1 MYDFSMS
8 VLEVINQAEER
19 SNSSGHET
27 LGSEYLLS
35 EMAKIEDGIFHFLM
49 NEYNV
54 DISEVEDETN
64 KVIVLRNSHEKYS
77 DALIKI
83 FDVATS
89 VSYGKIKEEHLLY
102 GILETKE
109 SIAYK
114 IIRALGLSP
123 QDLLLDLKEIYDF
136 KEKEVEIK
144 YTHNLTKRAKEG
156 LLDGLYEYDDYL
168 KRMLVILNKK
178 YKNNPL
184 IIGEAGVGKTALVEG
199 FAKYSYEN
207 NLNYE
212 VLSLNLS
219 QMLSNTKYRGDFES
233 RLDEAM
239 KYITSNPNAVLFIDE
254 VHTIIGT
261 GASENSLDVAN
272 ILKPYLARSE
282 IKIIGATTL
291 DEYQKT
297 IFKDKALRRRF
308 DPIVLHEPSLVVT
321 NRIMLGIKASYEKY
335 HKILISN
342 DVINYLCKESDK
354 RILNKARPDKCID
367 ILDEM
372 MSYAK
377 INSLP
382 ITCDLVDKIIDER
395 IGVSIKSK
403 QYHYKEINK
412 LIFLKE
418 NHLKEE
424 SKYNYHLA
432 IYENETSLEYLKED
446 LKILLGITDEMI
458 LSLDARQYQDESSMQ
473 ALIGA
478 PPGYVGYEEEGIIS
492 GQLLKYPLSLL
503 IIQNSS
509 ALSGCLK
516 RLIESILT
524 YGYFLDNKGN
534 RINTKHLVILD
545 IITHNEESRLGFKSE
560 SARKKLD
567 YDLVIDDNP
576 KSTLNDL
583 YEKIFARYKLPL
595 HLDFSVM
602 AKHKNILNQ
611 IIYEQ
616 ISSNDNKA
624 YNVVLDGDEIR
635 LKSNWKAEPFL
646 FFFE

>member
-8 VLEVINQAEER
+8 VLEVINQAHER
-19 SNSSGHET
+19 SKLSGHDT

-35 EMAKIEDGIFHFLM
+35 EMAKIKDGIFHFLM

-64 KVIVLRNSHEKYS
+64 KVIVLRNKNDKYS
-77 DALIKI
+77 EALTKI
-83 FDVATS
+83 FDRAKD

-109 SIAYK
+109 SIGYK
-114 IIRALGLSP
+114 IIKALGLSP

-136 KEKEVEIK
+136 KEQDIEIK
-144 YTHNLTKRAKEG
+144 YTQNLTKRAKEG
-156 LLDGLYEYDDYL
+156 LLDGLYEYDEYL

-199 FAKYSYEN
+199 FAKYSYDN

-239 KYITSNPNAVLFIDE
+239 KYITANPNAILFIDE

-261 GASENSLDVAN
+261 GSSENSLDVAN
-272 ILKPYLARSE
+272 ILKPYLARSD

-308 DPIVLHEPSLVVT
+308 DQILLHEPTIEVT
-321 NRIMLGIKASYEKY
+321 KKIMLGIKTSYEKY
-335 HKILISN
+335 HKIAIS
-342 DVINYLCKESDK
+342 DLVIDYLCTESDK

-377 INSLP
+377 INNLP
-382 ITCDLVDKIIDER
+382 ISCDLVDKIIEER
-395 IGVSIKSK
+395 IGVTVKNNK
-403 QYHYKEINK
+403 YHYKEINK

-424 SKYNYHLA
+424 RKYNYHIA
-432 IYENETSLEYLKED
+432 IYENETSLEYLKND
-446 LKILLGITDEMI
+446 LKMLLGINDEMI
-458 LSLDARQYQDESSMQ
+458 LSVDAKQYQDQSSMQ

-478 PPGYVGYEEEGIIS
+478 PPGYVGYEEEGIVS
-492 GQLLKYPLSLL
+492 GQLLRYPLSLL
-503 IIQNSS
+503 IIQN
-509 ALSGCLK
+509 AQKVSGCLK
-516 RLIESILT
+516 RLLDSIFS
-524 YGYFLDNKGN
+524 YGYFFDNKGN
-534 RINTKHLVILD
+534 KIGTKHLVILD
-545 IITHNEESRLGFKSE
+545 IIKHDESSVLGFKKDI
-560 SARKKLD
+560 KKSNLD

-576 KSTLNDL
+576 KSSLNDL
-583 YEKIFARYKLPL
+583 YEKIFTRYKLPL
-595 HLDFSVM
+595 HLDFSVTT
-602 AKHKNILNQ
+602 KHKNILNQ

-616 ISSNDNKA
+616 ISQGDKNAHNI
-624 YNVVLDGDEIR
+624 VLDGDEIR
-635 LKSNWKAEPFL
+635 LK
-646 FFFE
+646 